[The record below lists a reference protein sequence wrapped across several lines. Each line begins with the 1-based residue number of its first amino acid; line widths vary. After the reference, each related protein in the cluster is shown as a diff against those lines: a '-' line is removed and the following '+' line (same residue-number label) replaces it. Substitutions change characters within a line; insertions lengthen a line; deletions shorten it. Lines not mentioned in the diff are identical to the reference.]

1 MGELLAMIS
10 KENSPRIHNVQLHI
24 EIRNLC
30 SGWAQS
36 SRFHV
41 LWELDLLPL
50 LTEMTRVDKISLTT
64 ASSNRDDKILIVA
77 AVLRQLQC
85 ADHCCPVSVFENM
98 IGNRNC

>member
-24 EIRNLC
+24 EIRKR

-77 AVLRQLQC
+77 AVLRQLRC
-85 ADHCCPVSVFENM
+85 ADHCGLCSCSK
-98 IGNRNC
+98 IR